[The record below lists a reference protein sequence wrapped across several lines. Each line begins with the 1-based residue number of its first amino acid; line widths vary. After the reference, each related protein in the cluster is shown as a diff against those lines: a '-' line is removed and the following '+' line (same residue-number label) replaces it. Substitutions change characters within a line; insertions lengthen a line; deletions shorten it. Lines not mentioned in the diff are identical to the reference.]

1 MKIRKDPLV
10 SRRNLLL
17 LSGIPAAG
25 KSHFGR
31 YLAREY
37 GFAHYDLECHPG
49 GWPHPELKVIWDAS
63 RSAFLTELQNR
74 HERIVLDWGFPPSAI
89 EIVEE
94 IRIGGATVVWFDG
107 SIAQARKKFVERG
120 GIDVSKFDAQVKA
133 IQQADLPLKLTCV
146 IVNVL
151 SRGGGFSRGE

>member
-89 EIVEE
+89 E
-94 IRIGGATVVWFDG
+94 
-107 SIAQARKKFVERG
+107 
-120 GIDVSKFDAQVKA
+120 
-133 IQQADLPLKLTCV
+133 
-146 IVNVL
+146 
-151 SRGGGFSRGE
+151 